1 MLYSWRRKSTIE
13 QLFHTFVYVK
23 MLLPFFEG
31 CIIVVSL
38 VKCNIFL
45 ALNEEL
51 GHKARRND
59 IATKTLG
66 LWTNKLVIISSSN

>member
-1 MLYSWRRKSTIE
+1 
-13 QLFHTFVYVK
+13 

-31 CIIVVSL
+31 CIIDVSL
-38 VKCNIFL
+38 VECNIFFT
-45 ALNEEL
+45 LNEEL

-66 LWTNKLVIISSSN
+66 LWTNKSIIISSFN

>member
-1 MLYSWRRKSTIE
+1 MLYSWQGKSTIE

-23 MLLPFFEG
+23 MLLSFFEG

-38 VKCNIFL
+38 VECNIFL
-45 ALNEEL
+45 TFNEEL

-59 IATKTLG
+59 IATKHCAFG
-66 LWTNKLVIISSSN
+66 LINQE